1 MADVPDLGT
10 VIVNEFGRI
19 EKFEG
24 KSYVFKII
32 QTLPYLGLPTRSK
45 RYWCKEH
52 ENIRNADFLKV
63 QWLSEAGG
71 DDGHWAAEH
80 KTIADESITELVL
93 RKEVS
98 YIPAYMLEQIVIVFH
113 VDEELIYNTKGM
125 SDVFVVTRRE
135 KKNVKELE
143 LLPRGDHVTFTRP
156 LDFLGSP
163 KKIRVLSTMSWT
175 LRLFLRKAIHNV
187 LIGLQS
193 DKPDGFTIT
202 MFDEVWWGIAKNL
215 FDGAREKNGVRQK
228 TSYDSDEAFTGSRAR
243 EKADTEGLMFET
255 PAELELIVKVLGVG
269 CLGIM
274 NRTTLRGLLNS
285 GMPCEP
291 SDFITM
297 RIISAPSGPP
307 PPGWAPSV
315 PSEPEDNEGAEGEG
329 EPQAKKR
336 ACAPPGVRFTWSPL
350 WGGSLSVRLSWLSM
364 THHDTTKQ

>member
-1 MADVPDLGT
+1 MTCESIIGVVAVTSILLPVPIPFHDRSHMADVHDLGT

-24 KSYVFKII
+24 KSYVFGII
-32 QTLPYLGLPTRSK
+32 QAFSYLGLPTRPK

-52 ENIRNADFLKV
+52 ENIRNANFFKV
-63 QWLSEAGG
+63 PWLSEAGS
-71 DDGHWAAEH
+71 DDGHWASEH

-113 VDEELIYNTKGM
+113 VDEELIHNTKGM
-125 SDVFVVTRRE
+125 SGVFVVTRRE
-135 KKNVKELE
+135 KKNVKEPE
-143 LLPRGDHVTFTRP
+143 LLPRGDHVTFPRP

-163 KKIRVLSTMSWT
+163 KKIRVLSTMSWA

-202 MFDEVWWGIAKNL
+202 MFDEAWWGIAKNL

-243 EKADTEGLMFET
+243 ETADTEGLMFET
-255 PAELELIVKVLGVG
+255 PAELELIVKVLGLG

-274 NRTTLRGLLNS
+274 N
-285 GMPCEP
+285 
-291 SDFITM
+291 
-297 RIISAPSGPP
+297 
-307 PPGWAPSV
+307 
-315 PSEPEDNEGAEGEG
+315 
-329 EPQAKKR
+329 
-336 ACAPPGVRFTWSPL
+336 
-350 WGGSLSVRLSWLSM
+350 
-364 THHDTTKQ
+364 

>member
-113 VDEELIYNTKGM
+113 VDEELIHNTKGM

-187 LIGLQS
+187 LIGCS
-193 DKPDGFTIT
+193 RTSRMASPSRCSTRSG
-202 MFDEVWWGIAKNL
+202 
-215 FDGAREKNGVRQK
+215 GASPR
-228 TSYDSDEAFTGSRAR
+228 TSSTARARRTACGRRPRMTRTRRSRAR
-243 EKADTEGLMFET
+243 ARAKR
-255 PAELELIVKVLGVG
+255 
-269 CLGIM
+269 
-274 NRTTLRGLLNS
+274 RTRKGS
-285 GMPCEP
+285 CSRRPP
-291 SDFITM
+291 S
-297 RIISAPSGPP
+297 SS
-307 PPGWAPSV
+307 
-315 PSEPEDNEGAEGEG
+315 
-329 EPQAKKR
+329 
-336 ACAPPGVRFTWSPL
+336 
-350 WGGSLSVRLSWLSM
+350 SL
-364 THHDTTKQ
+364 